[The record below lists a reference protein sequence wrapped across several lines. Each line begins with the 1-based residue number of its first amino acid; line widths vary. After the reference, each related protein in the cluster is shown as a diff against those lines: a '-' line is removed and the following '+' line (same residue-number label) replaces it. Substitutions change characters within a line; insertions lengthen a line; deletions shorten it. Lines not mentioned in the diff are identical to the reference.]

1 MKGCLANKAMG
12 AKTYSIVIPAYN
24 ASKTIGASLESC
36 LRQTKKADEIIV
48 VDDASTDDTL
58 TLLQTQFAGQITIIA
73 LPENSGPAAARNA
86 GISAAMSE
94 YIVFQDADD
103 VWHPKKLE
111 CVDAVLAKHPRIRF
125 LFHPYT
131 LRSID
136 FQVSGDML
144 EPQKYPI
151 WKLLL
156 SNPIGTP
163 CVAIYKNKELRFNE
177 HLRFMEDYELFLR
190 GAAVHGVYRIPAPFT
205 QLGRPI
211 LSEGGQSSRRWKM
224 RVGEMRAWWFFAKGK
239 PLYLIALPFLVLFAL
254 SKHIVKSFFPPRS
267 NY

>member
-1 MKGCLANKAMG
+1 MEAN
-12 AKTYSIVIPAYN
+12 TYSVVIPAYN
-24 ASKTIGASLESC
+24 AARTIIPSVESC
-36 LRQTKKADEIIV
+36 LKQTRRPEEIIV
-48 VDDASTDDTL
+48 VNDGSTDDTL
-58 TLLQTQFAGQITIIA
+58 DILQARFADDIRIIS
-73 LPENSGPAAARNA
+73 LPQNSGPAAARNA
-86 GISAAMSE
+86 GIAAANCQ
-94 YIVFQDADD
+94 YIAFQDADD
-103 VWHPKKLE
+103 VWHPEKLE
-111 CVDAVLAKHPRIRF
+111 CVDTVFKNHPRIRF

-136 FQVSGDML
+136 FQVKGDML
-144 EPQKYPI
+144 LPEKYLM

-163 CVAIYKNKELRFNE
+163 CVIMRKDKQLRFNE
-177 HLRFMEDYELFLR
+177 RLRFMEDYELFLR
-190 GAAVHGVYRIPAPFT
+190 EAATHGVYQIAAPFT

-224 RVGEMRAWWFFAKGK
+224 RVGEMRAWWFFARQK
-239 PLYLIALPFLVLFAL
+239 PLYLLVLPFLVLFAL

>member
-1 MKGCLANKAMG
+1 MEAN
-12 AKTYSIVIPAYN
+12 TYSIVIPAYN
-24 ASKTIGASLESC
+24 AAGTIVASIESC
-36 LRQTKKADEIIV
+36 LKQTRRPEEVIV
-48 VDDASTDDTL
+48 VNDDSTDL
-58 TLLQTQFAGQITIIA
+58 TLAILQTRFANEVRIIS
-73 LPENSGPAAARNA
+73 LPKNSGPAAARNA
-86 GISAAMSE
+86 GIAASSGK

-103 VWHPKKLE
+103 IWHPEKLE
-111 CVDAVLAKHPRIRF
+111 RIDAVLNRQPHIRF

-136 FQVSGDML
+136 FQVSEDML
-144 EPQKYPI
+144 LPRKYPM

-163 CVAIYKNKELRFNE
+163 CVAVSKNKELKFNE
-177 HLRFMEDYELFLR
+177 RLRFMEDYELFLR
-190 GAAVHGVYRIPAPFT
+190 EAATYGVYHISAPFT

-211 LSEGGQSSRRWKM
+211 LSAGGQSSKRWKM
-224 RVGEMRAWWFFAKGK
+224 RVGEMRAWWFFAKQK
-239 PLYLIALPFLVLFAL
+239 PLYLLVLPVLILFAL